1 MGGWGP
7 PLGLGMRQEAG
18 SLVGSGMTGGWD
30 PAMGS
35 GMTREAGIPQ
45 WGQGFGPERNGLLA
59 SVLAWAQGSLL
70 TPRVSFP
77 LCSNRMWPRAC
88 ACWPGRVWVEEDEA
102 LHGEALDAGCCLV
115 WILS

>member
-18 SLVGSGMTGGWD
+18 SLVGSGLTGGWD

-45 WGQGFGPERNGLLA
+45 WGQGFGPERNASGLCACLGPGQPPDPHGLF
-59 SVLAWAQGSLL
+59 SSLL
-70 TPRVSFP
+70 
-77 LCSNRMWPRAC
+77 
-88 ACWPGRVWVEEDEA
+88 
-102 LHGEALDAGCCLV
+102 
-115 WILS
+115 